1 MGMLWCLHLSSIK
14 QSIDLNNKQ
23 RASVYLLQLHPP
35 YKPPQSHRSTTSHP
49 EVSTRR
55 HHQRLQ
61 LPPSHTSTSTYNN
74 ASNTQILPPRLHRLR
89 RYVPLLLL
97 SLHPPLTPTPV
108 FAFSYTFVVA
118 SKEGAAMDMAR
129 TRWQHQHA
137 SARNVLSGGVTG
149 LEGQ

>member
-1 MGMLWCLHLSSIK
+1 MLWYLYLSNNQFKQQATSIRL
-14 QSIDLNNKQ
+14 STIP
-23 RASVYLLQLHPP
+23 S
-35 YKPPQSHRSTTSHP
+35 STTKSP
-49 EVSTRR
+49 TK
-55 HHQRLQ
+55 
-61 LPPSHTSTSTYNN
+61 PSKHNLTPSILDSSASPKTTTSSQPHIHTHNN

-89 RYVPLLLL
+89 RYVPLLRTPPSPL
-97 SLHPPLTPTPV
+97 STSPLTNTIPTV
-108 FAFSYTFVVA
+108 FAFSYTFIVA